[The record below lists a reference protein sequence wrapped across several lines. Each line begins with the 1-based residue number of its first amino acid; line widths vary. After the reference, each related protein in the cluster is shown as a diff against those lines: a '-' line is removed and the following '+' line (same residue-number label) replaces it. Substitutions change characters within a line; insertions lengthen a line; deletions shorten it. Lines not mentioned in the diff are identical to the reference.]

1 MTLDTIIKTID
12 TLLPGNRFDND
23 MKTLWINEVEGKVF
37 EELIYPTFRVIS
49 PGKLIFWRR
58 NADGSWSGE
67 MKFFAGI
74 ESGAR
79 NEAGSMYG
87 PFHGEMD
94 PLNMNAGR
102 SGCCRKNP
110 AGELK
115 PYTYESDKE
124 TVLLVQDRFSDVY
137 THYVLAKMHAADGE
151 TEDYNNEVALW
162 RAAYDDYAGWHLR
175 NFAR

>member
-1 MTLDTIIKTID
+1 
-12 TLLPGNRFDND
+12 
-23 MKTLWINEVEGKVF
+23 
-37 EELIYPTFRVIS
+37 
-49 PGKLIFWRR
+49 
-58 NADGSWSGE
+58 